1 MEREGKNYKK
11 LNISRTK
18 RAFFI
23 KQKTI
28 FKISRRVKKKWTQA
42 LKIVYNIVKNI
53 NIPNFSFEFT
63 PLESTAGGTLLY
75 TADHLAYQKQNDLKQ
90 KRIWTW

>member
-1 MEREGKNYKK
+1 MD
-11 LNISRTK
+11 
-18 RAFFI
+18 
-23 KQKTI
+23 
-28 FKISRRVKKKWTQA
+28 
-42 LKIVYNIVKNI
+42 IVYNIVKNI